1 MFDDRISDYT
11 EGVAAKYL
19 SAVDAEPGKSHQ
31 HEIGGLP
38 AAGFREWLGT
48 PGKQEEYRF
57 RARQIYISDDDDEPV
72 ICDSHVTWYD
82 CRRKVAHRGPEYRL
96 YYYDSPVTARISE
109 GDFFLV
115 AKLREDALPLQDVFL
130 PLDGADLKPGSLLMV
145 FAPPGSAAER
155 QLRILFGL
163 GEIGERFKAGE
174 LDAGSLLLPLRMM
187 LEALGIE
194 LNKPDHSDDD
204 WTERLLA
211 TFGGKAF
218 PATADFS
225 AFARDSIAES
235 TNPLAAPDATLM
247 AWMEQEEKLFRLY
260 ERQLVQAQLRAGF
273 GEHGDDVDAF
283 ISYSLSVQNRRK
295 SRVGH
300 AFEGHLDTLF
310 HLHGLQFQQG
320 RGKGNVTENNARPD
334 FMFPSFA
341 AYHDPAFPAE
351 QLLMLGAKTTCKDR
365 WRQVLSEADRIPR
378 KHLITLEAAISEAQT
393 REMAAH
399 GLQLVVPLSIQA
411 TYTIEQQRSLLCVE
425 RFIGETKYHSNKK
438 LQ

>member
-1 MFDDRISDYT
+1 MFDDRISDYI

-19 SAVDAEPGKSHQ
+19 SAVDAEPDQSNQ

-38 AAGFREWLGT
+38 SAGFKQWLGT
-48 PGKQEEYRF
+48 PGKQEEFRF

-115 AKLREDALPLQDVFL
+115 AKLRDDVLPLQDVIL

-145 FAPPGSAAER
+145 FVPAGSAAER

-194 LNKPDHSDDD
+194 LNKPDRTDDD

-211 TFGGKAF
+211 TFGGKTF

-225 AFARDSIAES
+225 AFARESIAER
-235 TNPLAAPDATLM
+235 TNLADPDATLM

-273 GEHGDDVDAF
+273 GEHGDDVDVF

-310 HLHGLQFQQG
+310 RLHGLQFQQG

-334 FMFPSFA
+334 FVFPSFA
-341 AYHDPAFPAE
+341 AYHDSAFSTE
-351 QLLMLGAKTTCKDR
+351 RLLMLGAKTTCKDR
-365 WRQVLSEADRIPR
+365 WRQVLSEADRIRR
-378 KHLITLEAAISEAQT
+378 KHLITLEAAISETQT
-393 REMAAH
+393 DEMASH
-399 GLQLVVPLSIQA
+399 RLQLVVPASIHV
-411 TYTIEQQRSLLCVE
+411 TYTARQQVE
-425 RFIGETKYHSNKK
+425 LQDLQEFI
-438 LQ
+438 LQVKTAQLHQ

>member
-57 RARQIYISDDDDEPV
+57 RARQIYISDDDEEPV

-145 FAPPGSAAER
+145 FAPAGSAAER

-174 LDAGSLLLPLRMM
+174 LNAGSLLLPLRMM

-194 LNKPDHSDDD
+194 LNKPDHSDDE

-211 TFGGKAF
+211 TFGGKTF

-225 AFARDSIAES
+225 TFARDSIAES
-235 TNPLAAPDATLM
+235 TNPLADPDGTLM

-260 ERQLVQAQLRAGF
+260 ERQLVQAQLRTGF

-310 HLHGLQFQQG
+310 RLHGLQFQQG

-341 AYHDPAFPAE
+341 AYHDPAFPTE
-351 QLLMLGAKTTCKDR
+351 RLLMLGAKTTCKDR

-378 KHLITLEAAISEAQT
+378 KHLITLEAAISETQT
-393 REMAAH
+393 DEMASH
-399 GLQLVVPLSIQA
+399 NLVLVVPQAIHA
-411 TYTIEQQRSLLCVE
+411 TYTQNQQEILLDLRDFTIQVKGNHNALC
-425 RFIGETKYHSNKK
+425 
-438 LQ
+438 

>member
-19 SAVDAEPGKSHQ
+19 SAVDAEPGKSNQ

-48 PGKQEEYRF
+48 PGKQEVYRF

-82 CRRKVAHRGPEYRL
+82 CRRRVLHRGPEYRL
-96 YYYDSPVTARISE
+96 YYYDSPVTACISE

-145 FAPPGSAAER
+145 FAPAGSAAER

-163 GEIGERFKAGE
+163 GEIGERFKAGK

-194 LNKPDHSDDD
+194 LNKPDHSDDE
-204 WTERLLA
+204 WIERLLD

-218 PATADFS
+218 PATAAFS
-225 AFARDSIAES
+225 AFARDSIADH
-235 TNPLAAPDATLM
+235 TNPLADPDGTLM
-247 AWMEQEEKLFRLY
+247 EWMEQEEKLFRLY

-283 ISYSLSVQNRRK
+283 INYSLSVQNRRK

-310 HLHGLQFQQG
+310 RLHGLQFQQG

-334 FMFPSFA
+334 FMFPSFV
-341 AYHDPAFPAE
+341 AYHDPTFPAE

-365 WRQVLSEADRIPR
+365 WRQVLSEAGRIMP
-378 KHLITLEAAISEAQT
+378 KHLVTLEASISEAQT
-393 REMAAH
+393 DEMASH
-399 GLQLVVPLSIQA
+399 QLRLVIPTSIHT
-411 TYTIEQQRSLLCVE
+411 TYTLRQQDRLLDLQE
-425 RFIGETKYHSNKK
+425 FIHEVKAA
-438 LQ
+438 QV